1 MAARNKAPAAKKP
14 RAAAQENAE
23 SLARKQRE
31 ISVSEFF
38 AKNRHLLGFDNPKK
52 ALLTTIKEAV
62 DNALDACEECGILP
76 EIRVSIEALGTT
88 RFRVAVE
95 DNGPGILP
103 QQVPRI
109 FAKLLYGSKFHS
121 LRMSRGQQGIGISA
135 AALYGQLTTGRPVRI
150 RSRTSN
156 RRPAHYYE
164 LHIDTR
170 RNQPEIIKDETI
182 SWDVAHGTRV
192 EIDLEGIFQRGR
204 QSIDE
209 YLEQTRIANPHLA
222 LHYRPPDAEE
232 QSWPRSAKALPHVP
246 EAIRPHPHGIELG
259 ILIQMLR
266 DTSARTLRA
275 FLREDFSRV
284 SARVAL
290 EICERA
296 SLRPNSRPSRIAR
309 GEAESLY
316 RAIGETKLLNPPTNC
331 LSPIGEEQLLK
342 GLQSTVPAE
351 FFTARTRPPSV
362 YRGNPFQVEVAL
374 AYGGEVPADGLARL
388 VRYANRAPLLYQ
400 QGACAM
406 TRSVLDVAWRSYG
419 LDQSR
424 GALPTGP
431 LVVCVHMASVWVPFT
446 SESKEA
452 VAGYPEIMREI
463 RLALQETGRRLSVHL
478 SRRRRAADAQ
488 RKRVYIETYLPHL
501 AIGLQQIL
509 GFNEKEH
516 ERVVRDLRKILE
528 RKSAS
533 P

>member
-1 MAARNKAPAAKKP
+1 MAARGQASSANPPRPAAP
-14 RAAAQENAE
+14 ENAE
-23 SLARKQRE
+23 SLAKKQRE

-38 AKNRHLLGFDNPKK
+38 TKNRHLLGFDNPRK

-76 EIRVSIEALGTT
+76 EIRVGIEALGGT

-95 DNGPGILP
+95 DNGPGIMP

-109 FAKLLYGSKFHS
+109 FAKLLYGSRFHS

-150 RSRTSN
+150 RSRTSA
-156 RRPAHYYE
+156 RRPAHYCE

-170 RNQPEIIKDETI
+170 RNQPEIVRNETI
-182 SWDVAHGTRV
+182 AWDVEHGTRV
-192 EIDLEGIFQRGR
+192 EIDLEGLFQRGR

-209 YLEQTRIANPHLA
+209 YLEQTRIANPHLT
-222 LHYRPPDAEE
+222 LRYKPPDADE
-232 QSWPRSAKALPHVP
+232 QTWTRSVNTLPHVP

-259 ILIQMLR
+259 VLIQMLR
-266 DTSARTLRA
+266 DTSARTVRA

-284 SARVAL
+284 SARVAF

-296 SLRPNSRPSRIAR
+296 ALRPNARPSRIAA

-342 GLQSTVPAE
+342 GLASTVPAE

-362 YRGNPFQVEVAL
+362 YRGNPFQIEVAL
-374 AYGGEVPADGLARL
+374 ACGGDIPADGLARL
-388 VRYANRAPLLYQ
+388 IRYANRAPLLYQ
-400 QGACAM
+400 QGACAI

-419 LDQSR
+419 LEQAR
-424 GALPTGP
+424 GALPAGP

-463 RLALQETGRRLSVHL
+463 RLALQETGRRLGVHL
-478 SRRRRAADAQ
+478 SRRRRAAEAQ
-488 RKRVYIETYLPHL
+488 RRQAYIETYLPHL
-501 AIGLQQIL
+501 ATGLRQIL
-509 GFNEKEH
+509 GFNEKEN
-516 ERVVRDLRKILE
+516 ERLVQDLKKILE
-528 RKSAS
+528 RKTVSR
-533 P
+533 